1 MEIKLIC
8 VGKIKE
14 KYLQDGI
21 NEYLKRVS
29 PYIKVNLVE
38 VKEVNTNDIN
48 KNMCEEGALILNN
61 ITDDFVITLEING
74 NNLDSVAFS
83 EYIFNHYTYQN
94 KMLTIVIGGSDG
106 LSDEVKARSNYRLS
120 FGKMTYPHQLMRMIL
135 LEQLYRAAM
144 IHYHHKYHK

>member
-21 NEYLKRVS
+21 NEYLKRLN
-29 PYIKVNLVE
+29 PYCKVNIIE
-38 VKEVNTNDIN
+38 VKEVNTNDIS
-48 KNMCEEGALILNN
+48 KNIREEGELILNN
-61 ITDDFVITLEING
+61 IDNDFVITLEIEG

-83 EYIFNHYTYQN
+83 NYLFNHYTYQN

-106 LSDEVKARSNYRLS
+106 LSDEVKARSNFRLS
-120 FGKMTYPHQLMRMIL
+120 FGKMTYPHQLMRMML
-135 LEQLYRAAM
+135 LEQLYRAVM
-144 IHYHHKYHK
+144 IHYNHKYHK